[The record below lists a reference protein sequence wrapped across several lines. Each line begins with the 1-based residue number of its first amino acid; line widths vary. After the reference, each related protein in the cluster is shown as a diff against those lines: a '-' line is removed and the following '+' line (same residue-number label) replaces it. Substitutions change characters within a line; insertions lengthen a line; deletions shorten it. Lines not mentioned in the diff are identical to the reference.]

1 MNTIRWGLIFGLYVV
16 ALGFGVA
23 TISLIYPGGLGA
35 FMRAPNVDAYLVF
48 PLLVI
53 PMLLAFVPFLTRGI
67 KNSRTKKHL
76 MDVGQKTTATIL
88 AIRDTGLTVNNH
100 PYIEVSV
107 QLKSGVE
114 TSFQLLVSRVAIPR
128 VGDQIDVLYDPADPT
143 VVMPVNS

>member
-1 MNTIRWGLIFGLYVV
+1 
-16 ALGFGVA
+16 
-23 TISLIYPGGLGA
+23 
-35 FMRAPNVDAYLVF
+35 MRAPNVDAYLVF